1 LTPEAAQELAAARRH
16 LCDAKAIAGLD
27 IAYVAAREAY
37 LAAFHAAEAF
47 LLERTGNLA
56 KTHRGLRT
64 EFARLAKAE
73 SRIDPTFSRFLANA
87 YEIKSV
93 ADYGAEPLSVS
104 AKAANEAIGTAERM
118 IEAIDKLL
126 GAADDPAP

>member
-16 LCDAKAIAGLD
+16 LSDARAIAGLD

-47 LLERTGNLA
+47 LHDRTGSLA

-64 EFARLAKAE
+64 EFARLARTE
-73 SRIDPTFSRFLANA
+73 PRIDSSFSRFLANA
-87 YEIKSV
+87 YEVKSV
-93 ADYGAEPLSVS
+93 ADYGTEPASIS
-104 AKAANEAIGTAERM
+104 SEAANAAIDKAERM
-118 IEAIDKLL
+118 IDAIAKLL
-126 GAADDPAP
+126 GTTDNPAT